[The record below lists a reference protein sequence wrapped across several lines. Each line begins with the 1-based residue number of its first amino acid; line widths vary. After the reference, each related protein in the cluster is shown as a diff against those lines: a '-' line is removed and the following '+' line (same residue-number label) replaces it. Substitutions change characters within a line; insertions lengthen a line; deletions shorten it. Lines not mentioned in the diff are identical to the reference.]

1 VSRVAPGEGLEQ
13 TAAGSTL
20 AIPSPS
26 RRSHRHAAS
35 GLAARGWQSSGNSRQ
50 TAQMQGSAAAETS
63 SALPDSEQS
72 ADAGSAWAGS
82 GQERAQVRGGA
93 GSVGASVPSRKQFLF
108 NQMIRSSYHRLVSR
122 IIGRASSGRGRRVL
136 RLFKFW
142 ARLTWPG
149 RLAALAM
156 SDASLRV
163 RPRFALLRRAS
174 PPVRVPAQYSCSCR
188 TGRLGLL
195 RVRSA
200 GETDSDGIT
209 DPRLVNF
216 SVI

>member
-1 VSRVAPGEGLEQ
+1 MCVFNRGEHGLNMHPAPRPRLSRESRRAGRRTR

-35 GLAARGWQSSGNSRQ
+35 GLAARGWQSSGNARQ

-63 SALPDSEQS
+63 SALLPDSEQS

-142 ARLTWPG
+142 ALTWP
-149 RLAALAM
+149 AALAM

-188 TGRLGLL
+188 TGR
-195 RVRSA
+195 
-200 GETDSDGIT
+200 
-209 DPRLVNF
+209 RLA
-216 SVI
+216 

>member
-1 VSRVAPGEGLEQ
+1 MCVFNRGEHGLNMHPAPRPRLSRESRRAGRRTR

-35 GLAARGWQSSGNSRQ
+35 GLAARGWQSSGNARQ

-63 SALPDSEQS
+63 SALLPDSEQS

-136 RLFKFW
+136 QGGHPCSHRHV
-142 ARLTWPG
+142 
-149 RLAALAM
+149 LA
-156 SDASLRV
+156 STGWRTPPPAS
-163 RPRFALLRRAS
+163 
-174 PPVRVPAQYSCSCR
+174 C
-188 TGRLGLL
+188 
-195 RVRSA
+195 
-200 GETDSDGIT
+200 
-209 DPRLVNF
+209 
-216 SVI
+216 